1 MKGMEKEKGDG
12 ELEKGWRLFNDRG
25 GERGRGRGNRPDKIE
40 MQAHGSGCFF
50 VPVGIKS
57 RN

>member
-1 MKGMEKEKGDG
+1 MEKEKGDG